1 METGIQA
8 RPRQESKGSPREQCH
23 PRQSVGYMKQLH
35 SRLGPESRLCRM
47 WMPGTE
53 LDFNSVSKGETF
65 KQ

>member
-1 METGIQA
+1 MAGMETGIQA
-8 RPRQESKGSPREQCH
+8 RPRQESKRSPREQCH
-23 PRQSVGYMKQLH
+23 PRQSAGYVKQLH
-35 SRLGPESRLCRM
+35 SRPGPESRL